1 MTYKL
6 VLKQLDTRKLVYVS
20 AVPSDIRRSPLA
32 LAILGLLEDG
42 PLHPYGMQQLIKR
55 WGKDEVINV
64 GQRAT
69 LYKMINRLCEAGL
82 IKPAG
87 TTRDHSYP
95 ERTSYELTETG
106 REIRQQWMA
115 QVLSTPRN
123 EFPEFPAGLSFLPLL
138 TPQAT
143 HELLVKRRENL
154 VQRLAERDALI
165 ASVGFSLPRAT
176 MLETEYLHAVTEAE
190 IRWLDGVITG
200 LSDGSITWTSRELQ
214 QASTRL
220 EQ

>member
-1 MTYKL
+1 MTST
-6 VLKQLDTRKLVYVS
+6 V
-20 AVPSDIRRSPLA
+20 RRSPLA

-69 LYKMINRLCEAGL
+69 LYKMIIRLGEAGL
-82 IKPAG
+82 IKAVG

-95 ERTSYELTETG
+95 ERTSYELTDVG
-106 REIRQQWMA
+106 RATRRQWMA
-115 QVLSTPRN
+115 EVLSMPRN

-138 TPQAT
+138 TPEST
-143 HELLVKRRENL
+143 RELLVTRRDKL

-176 MLETEYLHAVTEAE
+176 MLETEYLHAITEAE
-190 IRWLDGVITG
+190 IRWLEGVIAG
-200 LSDGSITWTSRELQ
+200 LGDGSITWTSGELQ
-214 QASTRL
+214 QAGARL